1 MFPAECSC
9 ACVCVRVRERVPVCT
24 QQAVGWGGHAPHWK
38 CSVYEAGRAASREV
52 GSGRA
57 GAGGRGEACSPAAQA
72 SVEAGLLL
80 SPGSRADRPHRVGP
94 RAGFMGLATTYGPRG
109 RGAAGGPGRD
119 GGWGLRTSRAG
130 SYPCGCLGVSEEGGS
145 RGARQAGWDL
155 PSSSICP
162 FAGETPPHGW
172 TDGRCGWE
180 GPSAAGRGA
189 RSLGGWETRWP
200 VSAGHGALSYI
211 QVLTWS
217 GRGAQGRDAR
227 QTHRAG
233 K

>member
-1 MFPAECSC
+1 MFPVECAC
-9 ACVCVRVRERVPVCT
+9 ACVCARVRERVPVCT

-80 SPGSRADRPHRVGP
+80 SPGGRADRPHCVGP
-94 RAGFMGLATTYGPRG
+94 RAGVMGLATTYRPRG
-109 RGAAGGPGRD
+109 RRATGGSGRD
-119 GGWGLRTSRAG
+119 GGWGLRTSCAG

-145 RGARQAGWDL
+145 WGAGHAGWDL

-162 FAGETPPHGW
+162 FAGETPPL
-172 TDGRCGWE
+172 TDGRMDGWE
-180 GPSAAGRGA
+180 VWVGGA
-189 RSLGGWETRWP
+189 KRQGLGGWE
-200 VSAGHGALSYI
+200 AGRPGGLCP
-211 QVLTWS
+211 
-217 GRGAQGRDAR
+217 RGTGHSPTSRS
-227 QTHRAG
+227 
-233 K
+233 